1 MRITYLQDPGHGWLI
16 VPAALVRSLGCR
28 PSDYS
33 YYDRVSDTAY
43 LEEDCDAD
51 EFMNALRCSGVEPQ
65 IISQH
70 TNADAY
76 CRTLPRW
83 RG

>member
-16 VPAALVRSLGCR
+16 VPAALVRSLGVH

-33 YYDRVSDTAY
+33 YHDRASDMAY
-43 LEEDCDAD
+43 LEEDCDAAA
-51 EFMNALRCSGVEPQ
+51 FMHALKDSGVEPQ
-65 IISQH
+65 IVEHH
-70 TNADAY
+70 TDDDAY
-76 CRTLPRW
+76 CRRLPRW

>member
-33 YYDRVSDTAY
+33 YHDRASDTAY
-43 LEEDCDAD
+43 LEEDCDAGD
-51 EFMNALRCSGVEPQ
+51 FMRALKASGVEPQ
-65 IISQH
+65 IIDHH
-70 TNADAY
+70 TNGDAY